1 MCGYGANMTDLR
13 GQVSKGGVSRHET
26 FTPRYG
32 WLKKGYE
39 AAIGDGK
46 VFIAKDAIERLGVG
60 KNMVRSIRSWC
71 LAFHLLE
78 PGEGEGKIGL
88 NGALQPTH
96 LGNRLLGDNGWDP
109 YLEDL
114 GSLWLLHWQLFV
126 PPIEAASWPLAFNHC
141 VLPAVD
147 HKHLAMALVSAAQQY
162 DKLPALSDSSFDHD
176 ASCLI
181 RMYTGGKID
190 PAAGID
196 CPFTQL
202 NIVRTAE
209 EPNTFRFVT
218 AAKQTL
224 PSLIFAACCFSYA
237 NLTQPN
243 QKTLSMHK
251 IVYEYNSPGIVF
263 KLSETDAG
271 RLLDDAAARM
281 EGVVFVES
289 MGNRQL
295 QFNEN
300 PIDLFWHALELYY
313 TASGRMKEG

>member
-1 MCGYGANMTDLR
+1 M
-13 GQVSKGGVSRHET
+13 SRHET

-39 AAIGDGK
+39 AAISDGR
-46 VFIAKDAIERLGVG
+46 VFIAQDAIERLGVG

-78 PGEGEGKIGL
+78 PCEGEGKKGV
-88 NGALQPTH
+88 NGALQPTQ
-96 LGNRLLGDNGWDP
+96 LGNRLLADDGWDP

-126 PPIEAASWPLAFNHC
+126 PPIESASWSLAFNHC
-141 VLPAVD
+141 VLPAFD
-147 HKHLAMALVSAAQQY
+147 RKHLARVLVSAAQQY
-162 DKLPALSDSSFDHD
+162 DKLSALSESSFDND

-181 RMYTGGKID
+181 RMYTGGKVD
-190 PAAGID
+190 PTVGID

-202 NIVRTAE
+202 NIIRTVE
-209 EPNTFRFVT
+209 ESNTFRFVT
-218 AAKQTL
+218 AEKQTL

-243 QKTLSMHK
+243 QKTLSLHK
-251 IVYEYNSPGIVF
+251 IVYEFNSPGVVF
-263 KLSETDAG
+263 KLSEMDAG
-271 RLLDDAAARM
+271 RLLDDAAAQMQGVDFM
-281 EGVVFVES
+281 ESV
-289 MGNRQL
+289 GNRQL
-295 QFNEN
+295 LFNEN

-313 TASGRMKEG
+313 ADEEFRGAKK